1 MKMEEKIKE
10 KLTTDFDPSHLEVLN
25 ESHMH
30 SGPAT
35 ESHFRVL
42 GC

>member
-1 MKMEEKIKE
+1 MSVAEQ
-10 KLTTDFDPSHLEVLN
+10 LENLVRQGIHVDRLQLEN

-35 ESHFRVL
+35 ESHF
-42 GC
+42 